1 MSKIEINYKVLCDMQ
16 KAATQTERQM
26 WQNKGAINYALSN
39 LYE

>member
-26 WQNKGAINYALSN
+26 WQNKGVTYNEQSD